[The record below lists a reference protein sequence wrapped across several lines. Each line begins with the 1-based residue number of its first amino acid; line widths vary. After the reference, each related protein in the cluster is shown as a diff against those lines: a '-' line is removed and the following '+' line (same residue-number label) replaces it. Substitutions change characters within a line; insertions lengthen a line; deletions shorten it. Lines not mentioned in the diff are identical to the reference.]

1 MGFQKNMFDKIQQGA
16 NINPEDVYAIAH
28 SVKDADFSDEQTVR
42 QLVRQLAQI
51 ANKPISQEKE
61 DQIVSS
67 ITKNNMPTNMN
78 TLNEFFNK

>member
-1 MGFQKNMFDKIQQGA
+1 MFDKIQQGA